1 MSIKVQKIIL
11 FIPIINIV
19 TAFSWCALLS
29 KRTVSINERAKTV
42 FKIAL
47 AMIAVTAVRLI
58 FIYAVENVVVNQI
71 VLACSIYFY
80 FFSMSYF
87 CVKSQEKIL
96 SMDTH

>member
-1 MSIKVQKIIL
+1 MPIKVQKIIL

-58 FIYAVENVVVNQI
+58 FIYAVENEVVNQI